1 MEIRQ
6 SARDKELTQK
16 LKAKMREKLRPKMGK
31 IDVDYQKLH
40 DAFFK
45 YQTKP
50 EMTTHGDLYYEGKEF
65 EVRYKSKR
73 PGNYSEDLK
82 AALNMPP
89 GGPPPWL
96 INMQRFGPPPS
107 YPFMKIPGLNCPIP
121 IGAQWG
127 FHPGGWGKP
136 PVDEFNRPLYGD
148 VFGLVTPAQPV
159 HVQSGD
165 KSHWGDLL
173 IAEYEME
180 EEEQEVD
187 MEEDEEELEGD
198 EEEEN
203 ESEETVTTITEFEAS
218 KGMETPS
225 GSASVPSGLYTPDEI
240 QLKKDRKPVPQLD
253 FSNEQRPLYTVL
265 QQKEVNLTPKIDNLF
280 LYCYFLESR
289 QGYDGITACIRCIRI
304 QCK

>member
-6 SARDKELTQK
+6 AARDKELTQK

-50 EMTTHGDLYYEGKEF
+50 EMTIHGDLYYEGKEF
-65 EVRYKSKR
+65 EVKYKSKR
-73 PGNYSEDLK
+73 PGNFSEELK

-148 VFGLVTPAQPV
+148 VFGLVTPAATQPSY
-159 HVQSGD
+159 VQNGTE

-173 IAEYEME
+173 VEEYAEAE
-180 EEEQEVD
+180 EEEEEVD
-187 MEEDEEELEGD
+187 MDEDED
-198 EEEEN
+198 EQDQQQREQEDEA
-203 ESEETVTTITEFEAS
+203 EDEVVTSISVFEAE
-218 KGMETPS
+218 KGAETPS
-225 GSASVPSGLYTPDEI
+225 GSSSVPTGLYTPDQI
-240 QLKKDRKPVPQLD
+240 QLKKDSSRKSAMPDLD

-265 QQKEVNLTPKIDNLF
+265 QQKEVRVAVVVVF
-280 LYCYFLESR
+280 
-289 QGYDGITACIRCIRI
+289 
-304 QCK
+304 